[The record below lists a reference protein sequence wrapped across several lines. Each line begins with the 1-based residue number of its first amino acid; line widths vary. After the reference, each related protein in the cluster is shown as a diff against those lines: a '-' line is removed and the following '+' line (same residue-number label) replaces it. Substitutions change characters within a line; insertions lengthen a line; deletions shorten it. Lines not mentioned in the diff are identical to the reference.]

1 MEAKQDQ
8 YEAFLQT
15 TFEHIIGISKGACT
29 ITEQTIQ
36 TAPTKIE
43 QKILEGLLY
52 LHEDMELYKVELRE
66 AMEAEYKLKVMEEK
80 NKELEQFN
88 YIASHD
94 LQEPL
99 RTISSFSRLLNKQ
112 YSDQLDESANE
123 YLGFIVASSK
133 RMSALIKG
141 LLNFSRLGSGRVLT
155 EINCTEMLRSILQDL
170 QASIE
175 EKKAQFEIGTL
186 PVLLGFELELRQVF
200 QNLISNALKF
210 HDPDRQIQISISCKT
225 VSEGYL
231 FCIRDNGIG
240 IEEKDYQRIF
250 DIFQCLHVRGKYEG
264 TGIGLSNCRKIIELH
279 GGEIW
284 VESQFGQGSAF
295 FFRIPFLEVTD
306 A

>member
-1 MEAKQDQ
+1 MMESKQDRH
-8 YEAFLQT
+8 EVFLQK
-15 TFEHIIGISKGACT
+15 TFDHIIGISKGNCS
-29 ITEQTIQ
+29 ITDQIIDE
-36 TAPTKIE
+36 APTLIE
-43 QKILEGLLY
+43 RKILEGLLY
-52 LHEDMELYKVELRE
+52 LHEDMELYKVELRQ
-66 AMEAEYKLKVMEEK
+66 AVEAEYKLKAMEEK

-112 YSDQLDESANE
+112 YSDKLDASANE
-123 YLGFIVASSK
+123 YLGFIVASSI

-141 LLNFSRLGSGRVLT
+141 LLSFSRLGTGRVLT
-155 EINCTEMLRSILQDL
+155 QIDCAQMLAAIRQDL

-175 EKKAQFEIGTL
+175 EKNAHFDVEELPTL
-186 PVLLGFELELRQVF
+186 VGFELELRQVF

-210 HDPDRQIQISISCKT
+210 NDPTRPIKITITCKQLP
-225 VSEGYL
+225 EGYL

-240 IEEKDYQRIF
+240 IEAKDFQRIF

-264 TGIGLSNCRKIIELH
+264 TGIGLSNCRKIVELH

-284 VESQFGQGSAF
+284 VESQVGVGSAF
-295 FFRIPFLEVTD
+295 FFRIPFLPVT